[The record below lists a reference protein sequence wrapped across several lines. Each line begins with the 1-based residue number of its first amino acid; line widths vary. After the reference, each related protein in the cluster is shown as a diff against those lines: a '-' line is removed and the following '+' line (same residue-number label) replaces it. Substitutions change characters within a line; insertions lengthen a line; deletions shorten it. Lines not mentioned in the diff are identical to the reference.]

1 MCKTHETP
9 SNATQAPAHAA
20 EWAKQR
26 FNKTATPGEADFSK
40 LVDDGD
46 LLGIPSLGAAGGSP
60 KQDAPARSII
70 ARASFI
76 ALSHFPAAF
85 RRKKA
90 VQRASIQLGAL
101 TARLRELVSLDKLD
115 AEEQAVC
122 TAAVAI
128 LQVRRRVCTAA
139 GRAQGMVVLMRVT
152 GSHGLPAC
160 GGCTVGTHSR
170 GEGGGAAPVWRALRR
185 APAGGHGSSC
195 RPSSNSGSAPPLPP
209 CASTQPRLRWKAS
222 PRAPTAPASRHSCGF
237 LARAQHTRTTPTAA
251 RRMTGWGVSPT
262 TSWAAR
268 CADMCDSMCLLVKG
282 WMDGGAGV
290 LKSFACVCCNYA
302 NLHTR
307 THRP

>member
-9 SNATQAPAHAA
+9 SNATQAPAQAA

-170 GEGGGAAPVWRALRR
+170 GEGGGAAPGWRALRR

-195 RPSSNSGSAPPLPP
+195 RPSSNSGSAPPPP
-209 CASTQPRLRWKAS
+209 PLRGHPTQAALEGVTQGSDGASVKAFLWVS
-222 PRAPTAPASRHSCGF
+222 GPRATHPHHSDRC
-237 LARAQHTRTTPTAA
+237 
-251 RRMTGWGVSPT
+251 SPDDRVGRV
-262 TSWAAR
+262 AYNFVGCQVR
-268 CADMCDSMCLLVKG
+268 GHV
-282 WMDGGAGV
+282 
-290 LKSFACVCCNYA
+290 
-302 NLHTR
+302 
-307 THRP
+307 

>member
-101 TARLRELVSLDKLD
+101 TSIESWVTLRDHY
-115 AEEQAVC
+115 QF
-122 TAAVAI
+122 
-128 LQVRRRVCTAA
+128 
-139 GRAQGMVVLMRVT
+139 
-152 GSHGLPAC
+152 
-160 GGCTVGTHSR
+160 
-170 GEGGGAAPVWRALRR
+170 
-185 APAGGHGSSC
+185 
-195 RPSSNSGSAPPLPP
+195 
-209 CASTQPRLRWKAS
+209 
-222 PRAPTAPASRHSCGF
+222 TAPAIRQHWSRSLVRLMPRGVV
-237 LARAQHTRTTPTAA
+237 QQAA
-251 RRMTGWGVSPT
+251 
-262 TSWAAR
+262 
-268 CADMCDSMCLLVKG
+268 
-282 WMDGGAGV
+282 
-290 LKSFACVCCNYA
+290 
-302 NLHTR
+302 
-307 THRP
+307 

>member
-170 GEGGGAAPVWRALRR
+170 GEGGGGQRR
-185 APAGGHGSSC
+185 VG
-195 RPSSNSGSAPPLPP
+195 
-209 CASTQPRLRWKAS
+209 
-222 PRAPTAPASRHSCGF
+222 
-237 LARAQHTRTTPTAA
+237 
-251 RRMTGWGVSPT
+251 
-262 TSWAAR
+262 AR
-268 CADMCDSMCLLVKG
+268 CAVRQQ
-282 WMDGGAGV
+282 GGMVHPAGPLPIAAVHLPSPLARPPNPGCAGRRHPGLRRRQRQGV
-290 LKSFACVCCNYA
+290 LVGFWPARNTPA
-302 NLHTR
+302 PL
-307 THRP
+307 RPLLAG